1 MEQSNSQNRVGQ
13 IITVFATFLAFMGI
27 GVVDPILPEIAVQIG
42 ASHWEVEM
50 LFTSY
55 LLMMAIMM
63 IPAGILASRIGDKR
77 LMVVG
82 LIIVTVFA
90 ALCGVSNNIPQLSIF
105 RAGWGLGNSF
115 FFATAMTLLIALS
128 GEVKKAVGLYEAA
141 IGLGMAGGPLVGGVL
156 GSSSWRLPFFGTSM
170 LIFIAFILVLTIV
183 KQPKSSTP
191 RKAAGFKDM
200 VKLYKLKPFL
210 QGALSG
216 MLYYYGF
223 FTVLAYTPLILSISA
238 LQIGFVFFGWG
249 LCLAYGSA
257 ILAHQLEKKYQ
268 PKQVLH
274 VSLIIFVLILLLL
287 FFAEATWLRIV
298 LIMASGLVS
307 GLNNALF
314 TSYVMEVSPYERGIT
329 SGGYNFLRWLGAAFA
344 PLLSGIISHAIA
356 PQAPFLVAALVG
368 LVAVGIIMVR
378 VRVSPTIE
386 QPASNNAES

>member
-1 MEQSNSQNRVGQ
+1 MEQQYSKSRVGQ

-27 GVVDPILPEIAVQIG
+27 GVVDPILPEIAAQIG
-42 ASHWEVEM
+42 ASHWQVEM

-63 IPAGILASRIGDKR
+63 IPAGILASRFGDKR
-77 LMVVG
+77 LMVTG
-82 LIIVTVFA
+82 LIIVTIFA
-90 ALCGVSNNIPQLSIF
+90 ALCGLSSNIPQLSIF

-128 GEVKKAVGLYEAA
+128 GEVKQAVGMYEAA

-156 GSSSWRLPFFGTSM
+156 GSSSWRLPFIGTSI

-183 KQPKSSTP
+183 KQPASSKS
-191 RKAAGFKDM
+191 RKAAGFKDIIE
-200 VKLYKLKPFL
+200 LYKCKPFT

-223 FTVLAYTPLILSISA
+223 FTVLAYTPLILPISA

-257 ILAHQLEKKYQ
+257 ILAHKLETKYQ

-274 VSLIIFVLILLLL
+274 ISLIIFAVILALL
-287 FFAEATWLRIV
+287 FVTDNTALRIV
-298 LIMASGLVS
+298 LVMLSGLVS

-344 PLLSGIISHAIA
+344 PLLSGVIGHAIA
-356 PQAPFLVAALVG
+356 PQAPFLVAAIIAV
-368 LVAVGIIMVR
+368 VAFIIMKVK
-378 VRVSPTIE
+378 VKKV
-386 QPASNNAES
+386 

>member
-1 MEQSNSQNRVGQ
+1 MTRVEQQYSKSRVGQ

-27 GVVDPILPEIAVQIG
+27 GVVDPILPEIAAQIG
-42 ASHWEVEM
+42 ASHWQVEM

-63 IPAGILASRIGDKR
+63 IPAGILASRFGDKR
-77 LMVVG
+77 LMVTG
-82 LIIVTVFA
+82 LIIVTIFA
-90 ALCGVSNNIPQLSIF
+90 ALCGLSSNIPQLSIF

-128 GEVKKAVGLYEAA
+128 GEVKQAVGMYEAA

-156 GSSSWRLPFFGTSM
+156 GSSSWRLPFIGTSI

-183 KQPKSSTP
+183 KQPASSKP
-191 RKAAGFKDM
+191 RKAAGFKDIIQ
-200 VKLYKLKPFL
+200 LYKCKPFT

-223 FTVLAYTPLILSISA
+223 FTVLAYTPLILPISA

-257 ILAHQLEKKYQ
+257 ILAHKLETKYQ

-274 VSLIIFVLILLLL
+274 ISLIIFAVILALL
-287 FFAEATWLRIV
+287 FVTDNTALRIV
-298 LIMASGLVS
+298 LVMLSGLVS

-344 PLLSGIISHAIA
+344 PLLSGVIGHAIA
-356 PQAPFLVAALVG
+356 PQAPFLVAAIIAV
-368 LVAVGIIMVR
+368 VAFIIMKVK
-378 VRVSPTIE
+378 VKKV
-386 QPASNNAES
+386 

>member
-1 MEQSNSQNRVGQ
+1 MTRVEQQHSKSRVGQ
-13 IITVFATFLAFMGI
+13 VITVFATFLAFMGI
-27 GVVDPILPEIAVQIG
+27 GVVDPILPEIAAQIG
-42 ASHWEVEM
+42 ASHWQVEM

-63 IPAGILASRIGDKR
+63 IPAGILASRFGDKR
-77 LMVVG
+77 LMVTG
-82 LIIVTVFA
+82 LIIVTIFA
-90 ALCGVSNNIPQLSIF
+90 ALCGLSNNIPQLSIF

-128 GEVKKAVGLYEAA
+128 GEVKQAVGMYEAA

-156 GSSSWRLPFFGTSM
+156 GSSSWRLPFIGTSI

-183 KQPKSSTP
+183 KQPGSSRL
-191 RKAAGFKDM
+191 RKAAGFKDIIQ
-200 VKLYKLKPFL
+200 LYKCKPFT

-223 FTVLAYTPLILSISA
+223 FTVLAYTPLILPISA

-257 ILAHQLEKKYQ
+257 ILAHKLEMKYP

-274 VSLIIFVLILLLL
+274 ISLIIFVVILALL
-287 FFAEATWLRIV
+287 FVTDNTALRIILV
-298 LIMASGLVS
+298 MASGLVS

-344 PLLSGIISHAIA
+344 PLLSGVIGHAIA
-356 PQAPFLVAALVG
+356 PQAPFLVAAIIAV
-368 LVAVGIIMVR
+368 VAFVIMKVK
-378 VRVSPTIE
+378 VKKV
-386 QPASNNAES
+386 

>member
-1 MEQSNSQNRVGQ
+1 MEQQHSKSRVGQ
-13 IITVFATFLAFMGI
+13 VITVFATFLAFMGI
-27 GVVDPILPEIAVQIG
+27 GVVDPILPEIAAQIG
-42 ASHWEVEM
+42 ASHWQVEM

-63 IPAGILASRIGDKR
+63 IPAGILASRFGDKR
-77 LMVVG
+77 LMVTG
-82 LIIVTVFA
+82 LIIVTIFA
-90 ALCGVSNNIPQLSIF
+90 ALCGLSNNIPQLSIF

-128 GEVKKAVGLYEAA
+128 GEVKQAVGMYEAA

-156 GSSSWRLPFFGTSM
+156 GSSSWRLPFIGTSI

-183 KQPKSSTP
+183 KQPGSSRP
-191 RKAAGFKDM
+191 RKAAGFKDIIQ
-200 VKLYKLKPFL
+200 LYKCKSFT

-223 FTVLAYTPLILSISA
+223 FTVLAYTPLILPISA

-257 ILAHQLEKKYQ
+257 ILAHKLEMKYP

-274 VSLIIFVLILLLL
+274 ISLIIFAVILALL
-287 FFAEATWLRIV
+287 FVTDNTALRIILV
-298 LIMASGLVS
+298 MASGLVS

-344 PLLSGIISHAIA
+344 PLLSGVIGHAIA
-356 PQAPFLVAALVG
+356 PQAPFLVAAIIAV
-368 LVAVGIIMVR
+368 VAFVIVK
-378 VRVSPTIE
+378 VKVKKV
-386 QPASNNAES
+386 

>member
-1 MEQSNSQNRVGQ
+1 MEQQYSKSRVGQ

-27 GVVDPILPEIAVQIG
+27 GVVDPILPEIAAQIG
-42 ASHWEVEM
+42 ASHWQVEM

-63 IPAGILASRIGDKR
+63 IPAGILASRFGDKR
-77 LMVVG
+77 LMVTG
-82 LIIVTVFA
+82 LIIVTIFA
-90 ALCGVSNNIPQLSIF
+90 ALCGLSSNIPQLSIF

-128 GEVKKAVGLYEAA
+128 GEVKQAVGMYEAA

-156 GSSSWRLPFFGTSM
+156 GSSSWRLPFIGTSI

-183 KQPKSSTP
+183 KQPASSKP
-191 RKAAGFKDM
+191 RKAAGFKDIIQ
-200 VKLYKLKPFL
+200 LYKCKPFT

-223 FTVLAYTPLILSISA
+223 FTVLAYTPLILPISA

-257 ILAHQLEKKYQ
+257 ILAHKLETKYQ

-274 VSLIIFVLILLLL
+274 ISLIIFAVILALL
-287 FFAEATWLRIV
+287 FVTDNTALRIV
-298 LIMASGLVS
+298 LVMLSGLVS

-344 PLLSGIISHAIA
+344 PLLSGVIGHAIA
-356 PQAPFLVAALVG
+356 PQAPFLVAAIIAV
-368 LVAVGIIMVR
+368 VAFIIMKVK
-378 VRVSPTIE
+378 VKKV
-386 QPASNNAES
+386 

>member
-1 MEQSNSQNRVGQ
+1 VEQQYSKSRVGQ

-27 GVVDPILPEIAVQIG
+27 GVVDPILPEIAAQIG
-42 ASHWEVEM
+42 ASHWQVEM

-63 IPAGILASRIGDKR
+63 IPAGILASRFGDKR
-77 LMVVG
+77 LMVTG
-82 LIIVTVFA
+82 LIIVTIFA
-90 ALCGVSNNIPQLSIF
+90 ALCGLSSNIPQLSIF

-128 GEVKKAVGLYEAA
+128 GEVKQAVGMYEAA

-156 GSSSWRLPFFGTSM
+156 GSSSWRLPFIGTSI

-183 KQPKSSTP
+183 KQPASSKS
-191 RKAAGFKDM
+191 RKAAGFKDIIQ
-200 VKLYKLKPFL
+200 LYKCKPFT

-223 FTVLAYTPLILSISA
+223 FTVLAYTPLILPISA

-257 ILAHQLEKKYQ
+257 ILAHKLETKYQ

-274 VSLIIFVLILLLL
+274 ISLIIFAVILALL
-287 FFAEATWLRIV
+287 FVTDNTALRIV
-298 LIMASGLVS
+298 LVMLSGLVS

-344 PLLSGIISHAIA
+344 PLLSGVIGHAIA
-356 PQAPFLVAALVG
+356 PQAPFLVAAIIAV
-368 LVAVGIIMVR
+368 VAFIIMKVK
-378 VRVSPTIE
+378 VNKV
-386 QPASNNAES
+386 

>member
-1 MEQSNSQNRVGQ
+1 VEQQYSKSRVGQ

-27 GVVDPILPEIAVQIG
+27 GVVDPILPEIAAQIG
-42 ASHWEVEM
+42 ASHWQVEM

-63 IPAGILASRIGDKR
+63 IPAGILASRFGDKR
-77 LMVVG
+77 LMVTG
-82 LIIVTVFA
+82 LIIVTIFA
-90 ALCGVSNNIPQLSIF
+90 ALCGLSSNIPQLSIF

-128 GEVKKAVGLYEAA
+128 GEVKQAVGMYEAA

-156 GSSSWRLPFFGTSM
+156 GSSSWRLPFIGTSI

-183 KQPKSSTP
+183 KQPASSKP
-191 RKAAGFKDM
+191 RKAAGFKDIIQ
-200 VKLYKLKPFL
+200 LYKCKPFT

-223 FTVLAYTPLILSISA
+223 FTVLAYTPLILPISA

-257 ILAHQLEKKYQ
+257 ILAHKLETKYQ

-274 VSLIIFVLILLLL
+274 ISLIIFAVILALL
-287 FFAEATWLRIV
+287 FVTDNTALRIV
-298 LIMASGLVS
+298 LVMLSGLVS

-344 PLLSGIISHAIA
+344 PLLSGVIGHAIA
-356 PQAPFLVAALVG
+356 PQAPFLVAAIIAV
-368 LVAVGIIMVR
+368 VAFIIMKVK
-378 VRVSPTIE
+378 VKKV
-386 QPASNNAES
+386 

>member
-1 MEQSNSQNRVGQ
+1 MEQEHSKSRVGQ
-13 IITVFATFLAFMGI
+13 VITVFATFLAFMGI
-27 GVVDPILPEIAVQIG
+27 GVVDPILPEIAAQIG
-42 ASHWEVEM
+42 ASHWQVEM

-63 IPAGILASRIGDKR
+63 IPAGILASRFGDKR
-77 LMVVG
+77 LMVTG
-82 LIIVTVFA
+82 LIIVTIFA
-90 ALCGVSNNIPQLSIF
+90 ALCGLSNNIPQLSIF

-128 GEVKKAVGLYEAA
+128 GEVKQAVGMYEAA

-156 GSSSWRLPFFGTSM
+156 GSSSWRLPFIGTSI

-183 KQPKSSTP
+183 KQPGSSRP
-191 RKAAGFKDM
+191 RKAPGFKDIIQ
-200 VKLYKLKPFL
+200 LYKCKPFT

-223 FTVLAYTPLILSISA
+223 FTVLAYTPLILPISA

-257 ILAHQLEKKYQ
+257 ILAHKLEMKYP

-274 VSLIIFVLILLLL
+274 ISLIIFAVILALL
-287 FFAEATWLRIV
+287 FVTDNTALRIILV
-298 LIMASGLVS
+298 MASGLVS

-344 PLLSGIISHAIA
+344 PLLSGVIGHAIA
-356 PQAPFLVAALVG
+356 PQAPFLVAAIIAV
-368 LVAVGIIMVR
+368 VAFVIMKVK
-378 VRVSPTIE
+378 VKKV
-386 QPASNNAES
+386 

>member
-1 MEQSNSQNRVGQ
+1 VEQQYSKSRVGQ

-27 GVVDPILPEIAVQIG
+27 GVVDPILPEIAAQIG
-42 ASHWEVEM
+42 ASHWQVEM

-63 IPAGILASRIGDKR
+63 IPAGILASRFGDKR
-77 LMVVG
+77 LMVTG
-82 LIIVTVFA
+82 LIIVTIFA
-90 ALCGVSNNIPQLSIF
+90 ALCGLSSNIPQLSIF

-128 GEVKKAVGLYEAA
+128 GEVKQAVGMYEAA

-156 GSSSWRLPFFGTSM
+156 GSSSWRLPFIGTSI

-183 KQPKSSTP
+183 KQPASSKP
-191 RKAAGFKDM
+191 RKAAGFKDIIQ
-200 VKLYKLKPFL
+200 LYKCKPFT

-223 FTVLAYTPLILSISA
+223 FTVLAYTPLILPISA

-257 ILAHQLEKKYQ
+257 ILAHKLETKYQ

-274 VSLIIFVLILLLL
+274 ISLIIFAVILALL
-287 FFAEATWLRIV
+287 FVTDNTALRIV
-298 LIMASGLVS
+298 LVMLSGLVS

-344 PLLSGIISHAIA
+344 PLLSGVIGHAIA
-356 PQAPFLVAALVG
+356 PQVPFLVAAIIAV
-368 LVAVGIIMVR
+368 VAFIIMKVK
-378 VRVSPTIE
+378 VKKV
-386 QPASNNAES
+386 

>member
-1 MEQSNSQNRVGQ
+1 MEQQHSKSRVGQ
-13 IITVFATFLAFMGI
+13 VITVFATFLAFMGI
-27 GVVDPILPEIAVQIG
+27 GVVDPILPEIAAQIG
-42 ASHWEVEM
+42 ASHWQVEM

-63 IPAGILASRIGDKR
+63 IPAGILASRFGDKR
-77 LMVVG
+77 LMVTG
-82 LIIVTVFA
+82 LIIVTIFA
-90 ALCGVSNNIPQLSIF
+90 ALCGLSNNIPQLSIF

-128 GEVKKAVGLYEAA
+128 GEVKQAVGMYEAA

-156 GSSSWRLPFFGTSM
+156 GSSSWRLPFIGTSI

-183 KQPKSSTP
+183 KQPGSSRP
-191 RKAAGFKDM
+191 RKAAGFKDIIQ
-200 VKLYKLKPFL
+200 LYKCKPFT

-223 FTVLAYTPLILSISA
+223 FTVLAYTPLILPISA

-257 ILAHQLEKKYQ
+257 ILAHKLEMKYP

-274 VSLIIFVLILLLL
+274 ISLIIFAVILALL
-287 FFAEATWLRIV
+287 FVTDNTTLRIILV
-298 LIMASGLVS
+298 MASGLVS

-329 SGGYNFLRWLGAAFA
+329 SGGYNFLRWLGAAFS
-344 PLLSGIISHAIA
+344 PLLSGVIGHAIA
-356 PQAPFLVAALVG
+356 PQAPFLVAAIIAV
-368 LVAVGIIMVR
+368 VAFVIMKVK
-378 VRVSPTIE
+378 VKKV
-386 QPASNNAES
+386 

>member
-1 MEQSNSQNRVGQ
+1 MTRVEQQHSKSRVGQ
-13 IITVFATFLAFMGI
+13 VITVFATFLAFMGI
-27 GVVDPILPEIAVQIG
+27 GVVDPILPEIAAQIG
-42 ASHWEVEM
+42 ASHWQVEM

-63 IPAGILASRIGDKR
+63 IPAGILASRFGDKR
-77 LMVVG
+77 LMVTG
-82 LIIVTVFA
+82 LIIVTIFA
-90 ALCGVSNNIPQLSIF
+90 ALCGLSNNIPQLSIF

-128 GEVKKAVGLYEAA
+128 GEVKQAVGMYEAA

-156 GSSSWRLPFFGTSM
+156 GSSSWRLPFIGTSI

-183 KQPKSSTP
+183 KQPGSSRP
-191 RKAAGFKDM
+191 RKAAGFKDIIQ
-200 VKLYKLKPFL
+200 LYKCKPFT

-223 FTVLAYTPLILSISA
+223 FTVLAYTPLILPISA

-257 ILAHQLEKKYQ
+257 ILAHKLEMKYP

-274 VSLIIFVLILLLL
+274 ISLIIFAVILALLVVTDNT
-287 FFAEATWLRIV
+287 ALRIILV
-298 LIMASGLVS
+298 MASGLVS

-344 PLLSGIISHAIA
+344 PLLSGVIGHAIA
-356 PQAPFLVAALVG
+356 PQAPFLVAASIAV
-368 LVAVGIIMVR
+368 VAFVIMKVK
-378 VRVSPTIE
+378 VKKV
-386 QPASNNAES
+386 

>member
-1 MEQSNSQNRVGQ
+1 MEQQYSKSRVGQ

-27 GVVDPILPEIAVQIG
+27 GVVDPILPEIAAQIG
-42 ASHWEVEM
+42 ASHWQVEM

-63 IPAGILASRIGDKR
+63 IPAGILASRFGDKR
-77 LMVVG
+77 LMVTG
-82 LIIVTVFA
+82 LIIVTIFA
-90 ALCGVSNNIPQLSIF
+90 ALCGLSSNIPQLSIF

-128 GEVKKAVGLYEAA
+128 GEVKQAVGMYEAA

-156 GSSSWRLPFFGTSM
+156 GSSSWRLPFIGTSI
-170 LIFIAFILVLTIV
+170 LIFIAFILVLIIV
-183 KQPKSSTP
+183 KQPASSKP
-191 RKAAGFKDM
+191 RKAAGFKDIIQ
-200 VKLYKLKPFL
+200 LYKCKPFT

-223 FTVLAYTPLILSISA
+223 FTVLAYTPLILPISA

-257 ILAHQLEKKYQ
+257 ILAHKLETKYQ

-274 VSLIIFVLILLLL
+274 ISLIIFAVILALL
-287 FFAEATWLRIV
+287 FVTDNTALRIV
-298 LIMASGLVS
+298 LVMLSGLVS

-344 PLLSGIISHAIA
+344 PLLSGVIGHAIA
-356 PQAPFLVAALVG
+356 PQAPFLVAAIIAV
-368 LVAVGIIMVR
+368 VAFIIMKVK
-378 VRVSPTIE
+378 VKKV
-386 QPASNNAES
+386 

>member
-1 MEQSNSQNRVGQ
+1 
-13 IITVFATFLAFMGI
+13 MGI
-27 GVVDPILPEIAVQIG
+27 GVVDPILPEIAAQIG
-42 ASHWEVEM
+42 ASHWQVEM

-63 IPAGILASRIGDKR
+63 IPAGILASRFGDKR
-77 LMVVG
+77 LMVTG
-82 LIIVTVFA
+82 LIIVTIFA
-90 ALCGVSNNIPQLSIF
+90 ALCGLSNNIPQLSIF

-128 GEVKKAVGLYEAA
+128 GEVKQAVGMYEAA

-156 GSSSWRLPFFGTSM
+156 GSSSWRLPFIGTSI

-183 KQPKSSTP
+183 KQPGSSRP
-191 RKAAGFKDM
+191 RKAAGFKDIIQ
-200 VKLYKLKPFL
+200 LYKCKPFT

-223 FTVLAYTPLILSISA
+223 FTVLAYTPLILPISA

-257 ILAHQLEKKYQ
+257 ILAHKLEMKYP

-274 VSLIIFVLILLLL
+274 ISLIIFAVILALL
-287 FFAEATWLRIV
+287 FVTDNTALRIILV
-298 LIMASGLVS
+298 MASGLVS

-344 PLLSGIISHAIA
+344 PLLSGVIGHAIA
-356 PQAPFLVAALVG
+356 PQAPFLVAAIIAV
-368 LVAVGIIMVR
+368 VAFVIMKVK
-378 VRVSPTIE
+378 VKKV
-386 QPASNNAES
+386 

>member
-1 MEQSNSQNRVGQ
+1 MEQQYSKSRVGQ

-27 GVVDPILPEIAVQIG
+27 GVVDPILPEIAAQIG
-42 ASHWEVEM
+42 ASHWQVEM

-63 IPAGILASRIGDKR
+63 IPAGILASRFGDKR
-77 LMVVG
+77 LMVTG
-82 LIIVTVFA
+82 LIIVTIFA
-90 ALCGVSNNIPQLSIF
+90 ALCGLSSNIPQLSIF

-128 GEVKKAVGLYEAA
+128 GEVKQAVGMYEAA

-156 GSSSWRLPFFGTSM
+156 GSSSWRLPFIGTSI

-183 KQPKSSTP
+183 KQPASSKS
-191 RKAAGFKDM
+191 RKAAGFKDIIE
-200 VKLYKLKPFL
+200 LYKCKPFT

-223 FTVLAYTPLILSISA
+223 FTVLAYTPLILPISA

-257 ILAHQLEKKYQ
+257 ILAHKLETKYQ

-274 VSLIIFVLILLLL
+274 ISLIIFAVILALL
-287 FFAEATWLRIV
+287 FVTDNTALRIV
-298 LIMASGLVS
+298 LVMLSGLVS

-344 PLLSGIISHAIA
+344 PLLSGVIGHAIA
-356 PQAPFLVAALVG
+356 PQAPFLVAAIIAV
-368 LVAVGIIMVR
+368 VAFIIMKVK
-378 VRVSPTIE
+378 VNKV
-386 QPASNNAES
+386 

>member
-1 MEQSNSQNRVGQ
+1 MEQQHSKSRVGQ
-13 IITVFATFLAFMGI
+13 VITVFATFLAFMGI
-27 GVVDPILPEIAVQIG
+27 GVVDPILPEIAAQIG
-42 ASHWEVEM
+42 ASHWQVEM

-63 IPAGILASRIGDKR
+63 IPAGILASRFGDKR
-77 LMVVG
+77 LMVTG
-82 LIIVTVFA
+82 LIIVTIFA
-90 ALCGVSNNIPQLSIF
+90 ALCGLSNNIPQLSIF

-128 GEVKKAVGLYEAA
+128 GEVKQAVGMYEAA

-156 GSSSWRLPFFGTSM
+156 GSSSWRLPFIGTSI
-170 LIFIAFILVLTIV
+170 LIFIAFILILTIV
-183 KQPKSSTP
+183 KQPGSSRP
-191 RKAAGFKDM
+191 RKAAGFKDIIQ
-200 VKLYKLKPFL
+200 LYKCKPFT

-223 FTVLAYTPLILSISA
+223 FTVLAYTPLILPISA

-257 ILAHQLEKKYQ
+257 ILAHKLEMKYP

-274 VSLIIFVLILLLL
+274 ISLIIFAVILALL
-287 FFAEATWLRIV
+287 FVTDNTALRIILV
-298 LIMASGLVS
+298 MASGLVS

-344 PLLSGIISHAIA
+344 PLLSGVIGHAIA
-356 PQAPFLVAALVG
+356 PQAPFLVAAIIAV
-368 LVAVGIIMVR
+368 VAFVIVK
-378 VRVSPTIE
+378 VKVKKV
-386 QPASNNAES
+386 

>member
-1 MEQSNSQNRVGQ
+1 VEGQHSNNRLGQ
-13 IITVFATFLAFMGI
+13 IITVVATFLAFMGI
-27 GVVDPILPEIAVQIG
+27 GVVDPILPEIAKQIG
-42 ASHWEVEM
+42 ASHWQVEM

-63 IPAGILASRIGDKR
+63 IPAGILASRVGDKR
-77 LMVVG
+77 LMVTG
-82 LIIVTVFA
+82 LIIVTIFA
-90 ALCGVSNNIPQLSIF
+90 ALCGFSNNIPQLSIF

-156 GSSSWRLPFFGTSM
+156 GNASWRLPFFGTSA

-183 KQPKSSTP
+183 KQPASTKP

-200 VKLYKLKPFL
+200 VKLYKLKTFT
-210 QGALSG
+210 QGAVSG

-223 FTVLAYTPLILSISA
+223 FTVLAYTPLILSIGA

-257 ILAHQLEKKYQ
+257 VLAHQLEKRYQ

-274 VSLIIFVLILLLL
+274 VSLIVFSLILICL
-287 FFAEATWLRIV
+287 FAFDATWLRIV
-298 LIMASGLVS
+298 LIMAAGLVS

-314 TSYVMEVSPYERGIT
+314 TSHVMEVSPYERGIT

-344 PLLSGIISHAIA
+344 PLLSGVIGNAVA
-356 PQAPFLVAALVG
+356 PQAPFLVAAILG
-368 LVAVGIIMVR
+368 LLAFVIMVIK
-378 VRVSPTIE
+378 VKTTSQTNEAVSK
-386 QPASNNAES
+386 

>member
-1 MEQSNSQNRVGQ
+1 MTRVEQQHSKSRVGQ
-13 IITVFATFLAFMGI
+13 VITVFATFLAFMGI
-27 GVVDPILPEIAVQIG
+27 GVVDPILPEIAAQIG
-42 ASHWEVEM
+42 ASHWQVEM

-63 IPAGILASRIGDKR
+63 IPAGILASRFGDKR
-77 LMVVG
+77 LMVTG
-82 LIIVTVFA
+82 LIIVTIFA
-90 ALCGVSNNIPQLSIF
+90 ALCGLSNNIPQLSIF

-128 GEVKKAVGLYEAA
+128 GEVKQAVGMYEAA

-156 GSSSWRLPFFGTSM
+156 GSSSWRLPFIGTSI

-183 KQPKSSTP
+183 KQPGSSRP
-191 RKAAGFKDM
+191 RKAAGFKDIIQ
-200 VKLYKLKPFL
+200 LYKCKPFT

-223 FTVLAYTPLILSISA
+223 FTVLAYTPLILPISA

-257 ILAHQLEKKYQ
+257 ILAHKLEMKYP

-274 VSLIIFVLILLLL
+274 ISLIIFAVILALL
-287 FFAEATWLRIV
+287 FVTDNTALRIILV
-298 LIMASGLVS
+298 MASGLVS

-344 PLLSGIISHAIA
+344 PLLSGVIGHAIA
-356 PQAPFLVAALVG
+356 PQAPFLVAAIIAV
-368 LVAVGIIMVR
+368 VAFVIMKVK
-378 VRVSPTIE
+378 VKKV
-386 QPASNNAES
+386 

>member
-1 MEQSNSQNRVGQ
+1 MEQQHSKSRVGQ
-13 IITVFATFLAFMGI
+13 VITVFATFLAFMGI
-27 GVVDPILPEIAVQIG
+27 GVVDPILPEIAAQIG
-42 ASHWEVEM
+42 ASHWQVEM

-63 IPAGILASRIGDKR
+63 IPAGILASRFGDKR
-77 LMVVG
+77 LMVTG
-82 LIIVTVFA
+82 LIIVTIFA
-90 ALCGVSNNIPQLSIF
+90 ALCGLSNNIPQLSIF

-128 GEVKKAVGLYEAA
+128 GEVKQAVGMYEAA

-156 GSSSWRLPFFGTSM
+156 GSSSWRLPFIGTSI

-183 KQPKSSTP
+183 KQPGSSRP
-191 RKAAGFKDM
+191 RKAAGFKDIIQ
-200 VKLYKLKPFL
+200 LYKCKPFT

-223 FTVLAYTPLILSISA
+223 FTVLAYTPLILPISA

-257 ILAHQLEKKYQ
+257 ILAHKLEMKYP

-274 VSLIIFVLILLLL
+274 ISLIIFAVILALL
-287 FFAEATWLRIV
+287 FVTDNTALRIILV
-298 LIMASGLVS
+298 MASGLVS

-344 PLLSGIISHAIA
+344 PLLSGVIGHAIA
-356 PQAPFLVAALVG
+356 PQAPFLVAAIIAV
-368 LVAVGIIMVR
+368 VAFVIVK
-378 VRVSPTIE
+378 VKVKKV
-386 QPASNNAES
+386 

>member
-1 MEQSNSQNRVGQ
+1 MEQQHSKSRVGQ
-13 IITVFATFLAFMGI
+13 VITVFATFLAFMGI
-27 GVVDPILPEIAVQIG
+27 GVVDPILPEIAAQIG
-42 ASHWEVEM
+42 ASHWQVEM

-63 IPAGILASRIGDKR
+63 IPAGILASRFGDKR
-77 LMVVG
+77 LMVTG
-82 LIIVTVFA
+82 LIIVTIFA
-90 ALCGVSNNIPQLSIF
+90 ALCGLSNNIPQLSIF

-128 GEVKKAVGLYEAA
+128 GEVKQAVGMYEAA

-156 GSSSWRLPFFGTSM
+156 GSSSWRLPFIGTSI

-183 KQPKSSTP
+183 KQPGSSRL
-191 RKAAGFKDM
+191 RKAAGFKDIIQ
-200 VKLYKLKPFL
+200 LYKCKPFT

-223 FTVLAYTPLILSISA
+223 FTVLAYTPLILPISA

-257 ILAHQLEKKYQ
+257 ILAHKLEMKYP

-274 VSLIIFVLILLLL
+274 ISLIIFVVILALL
-287 FFAEATWLRIV
+287 FVTDNTALRIILV
-298 LIMASGLVS
+298 MASGLVS

-344 PLLSGIISHAIA
+344 PLLSGVIGHAIA
-356 PQAPFLVAALVG
+356 PQAPFLVAAIIAV
-368 LVAVGIIMVR
+368 VAFVIMKVK
-378 VRVSPTIE
+378 VKKV
-386 QPASNNAES
+386 

>member
-1 MEQSNSQNRVGQ
+1 MEQQHSKSRVGQ
-13 IITVFATFLAFMGI
+13 VITVFATFLAFMGI
-27 GVVDPILPEIAVQIG
+27 GVVDPILPEIAAQIG
-42 ASHWEVEM
+42 ASHWQVEM

-63 IPAGILASRIGDKR
+63 IPAGILASRFGDKR
-77 LMVVG
+77 LMVTG
-82 LIIVTVFA
+82 LIIVTIFA
-90 ALCGVSNNIPQLSIF
+90 ALCGLSNNIPQLSIF

-128 GEVKKAVGLYEAA
+128 GEVKQAVGMYEAA

-156 GSSSWRLPFFGTSM
+156 GSSSWRLPFIGTSI

-183 KQPKSSTP
+183 KQPGSSRP
-191 RKAAGFKDM
+191 RKAAGFKDIIQ
-200 VKLYKLKPFL
+200 LYKCKPFT

-223 FTVLAYTPLILSISA
+223 FTVLAYTPLILPISA

-257 ILAHQLEKKYQ
+257 ILAHKLEMKYP

-274 VSLIIFVLILLLL
+274 ISLIIFAVILALL
-287 FFAEATWLRIV
+287 FVTDNTALRIILV
-298 LIMASGLVS
+298 MASGLVS

-344 PLLSGIISHAIA
+344 PLLSGVIGHAIA
-356 PQAPFLVAALVG
+356 PQAPFLVAASIAV
-368 LVAVGIIMVR
+368 VAFVIMKVK
-378 VRVSPTIE
+378 VKKV
-386 QPASNNAES
+386 

>member
-1 MEQSNSQNRVGQ
+1 VTRVEQQHSKSRVGQ
-13 IITVFATFLAFMGI
+13 VITVFATFLAFMGI
-27 GVVDPILPEIAVQIG
+27 GVVDPILPEIAAQIG
-42 ASHWEVEM
+42 ASHWQVEM

-63 IPAGILASRIGDKR
+63 IPAGILASRFGDKR
-77 LMVVG
+77 LMVTG
-82 LIIVTVFA
+82 LIIVTIFA
-90 ALCGVSNNIPQLSIF
+90 ALCGLSNNIPQLSIF

-128 GEVKKAVGLYEAA
+128 GEVKQAVGMYEAA

-156 GSSSWRLPFFGTSM
+156 GSSSWRLPFIGTSI

-183 KQPKSSTP
+183 KQPGSSRP
-191 RKAAGFKDM
+191 RKAAGFKDIIQ
-200 VKLYKLKPFL
+200 LYKCKPFT

-223 FTVLAYTPLILSISA
+223 FTVLAYTPLILPISA

-257 ILAHQLEKKYQ
+257 ILAHKLEMKYP

-274 VSLIIFVLILLLL
+274 ISLIIFAVILALL
-287 FFAEATWLRIV
+287 FVTDNTALRIILV
-298 LIMASGLVS
+298 MASGLVS

-344 PLLSGIISHAIA
+344 PLLSGVIGHAIA
-356 PQAPFLVAALVG
+356 PQAPFLVAASIAV
-368 LVAVGIIMVR
+368 VAFVIMKVK
-378 VRVSPTIE
+378 VKKV
-386 QPASNNAES
+386 

>member
-1 MEQSNSQNRVGQ
+1 MTRVEQQHSKSRVGQ
-13 IITVFATFLAFMGI
+13 VITVFATFLAFMGI
-27 GVVDPILPEIAVQIG
+27 GVVDPILPEIAAQIG
-42 ASHWEVEM
+42 ASHWQVEM

-63 IPAGILASRIGDKR
+63 IPAGILASRFGDKR
-77 LMVVG
+77 LMVTG
-82 LIIVTVFA
+82 LIIVTIFA
-90 ALCGVSNNIPQLSIF
+90 ALCGLSNNIPQLSIF

-128 GEVKKAVGLYEAA
+128 GEVKQAVGMYEAA

-156 GSSSWRLPFFGTSM
+156 GSSSWRLPFIGTSI

-183 KQPKSSTP
+183 KQPGSSRP
-191 RKAAGFKDM
+191 RKAAGFKDIIQ
-200 VKLYKLKPFL
+200 LYKCKPFT

-223 FTVLAYTPLILSISA
+223 FTVLAYTPLILPISA

-257 ILAHQLEKKYQ
+257 ILAHKLEMKYP

-274 VSLIIFVLILLLL
+274 ISLIIFAVILALL
-287 FFAEATWLRIV
+287 FVTDNTALRIILV
-298 LIMASGLVS
+298 MASGLVS

-344 PLLSGIISHAIA
+344 PLLSGVIGHAIA
-356 PQAPFLVAALVG
+356 PQAPFLVAAIIAV
-368 LVAVGIIMVR
+368 VAFVIVK
-378 VRVSPTIE
+378 VKVKKV
-386 QPASNNAES
+386 

>member
-1 MEQSNSQNRVGQ
+1 MTRVEQQHSKSRVGQ
-13 IITVFATFLAFMGI
+13 VITVFATFLAFMGI
-27 GVVDPILPEIAVQIG
+27 GVVDPILPEIAAQIG
-42 ASHWEVEM
+42 ASHWQVEM

-63 IPAGILASRIGDKR
+63 IPAGILASRFGDKR
-77 LMVVG
+77 LMVTG
-82 LIIVTVFA
+82 LIIVTIFA
-90 ALCGVSNNIPQLSIF
+90 ALCGLSNNIPQLSIF

-128 GEVKKAVGLYEAA
+128 GEVKQAVGMYEAA

-156 GSSSWRLPFFGTSM
+156 GSSSWRLPFIGTSI

-183 KQPKSSTP
+183 KQPGSSRP
-191 RKAAGFKDM
+191 RKAAGFKDIIQ
-200 VKLYKLKPFL
+200 LYKCKPFT

-223 FTVLAYTPLILSISA
+223 FTVLAYTPLILPISA

-257 ILAHQLEKKYQ
+257 ILAHKLEMKYP

-274 VSLIIFVLILLLL
+274 ISLIIFAVILALL
-287 FFAEATWLRIV
+287 FVTDNTALRIILV
-298 LIMASGLVS
+298 MASGLVS

-344 PLLSGIISHAIA
+344 PLLSGVIGHAIA
-356 PQAPFLVAALVG
+356 PQAPFLVAASIAV
-368 LVAVGIIMVR
+368 VAFVIMKVK
-378 VRVSPTIE
+378 VKKV
-386 QPASNNAES
+386 

>member
-1 MEQSNSQNRVGQ
+1 MEQQHSKSRVGQ
-13 IITVFATFLAFMGI
+13 VITVFATFLAFMGI
-27 GVVDPILPEIAVQIG
+27 GVVDPILPEIAAQIG
-42 ASHWEVEM
+42 ASHWQVEM

-63 IPAGILASRIGDKR
+63 IPAGILASRFGDKR
-77 LMVVG
+77 LMVTG
-82 LIIVTVFA
+82 LIIVTIFA
-90 ALCGVSNNIPQLSIF
+90 ALCGLSNNIPQLSIF

-128 GEVKKAVGLYEAA
+128 GEVKQAVGMYEAA

-156 GSSSWRLPFFGTSM
+156 GSSSWRLPFIGTSI

-183 KQPKSSTP
+183 KQPGSSRP
-191 RKAAGFKDM
+191 RKAAGFKDIIQ
-200 VKLYKLKPFL
+200 LYKCKPFT

-223 FTVLAYTPLILSISA
+223 FTVLAYTPLILPISA

-257 ILAHQLEKKYQ
+257 ILAHKLEMKYP

-274 VSLIIFVLILLLL
+274 ISLIIFAVILALL
-287 FFAEATWLRIV
+287 FVTDNTALRIILV
-298 LIMASGLVS
+298 MASGLVS

-344 PLLSGIISHAIA
+344 PLLSGVIGHAIA
-356 PQAPFLVAALVG
+356 PQAPFLV
-368 LVAVGIIMVR
+368 VASIAVVAFVIMKVK
-378 VRVSPTIE
+378 VKKI
-386 QPASNNAES
+386 